1 MNEHINF
8 DFARTNRTGIPEVIY
23 AEGKEESV
31 VLKLLE
37 DFAFK
42 TEHPIMFTRLDAS
55 VFKRL
60 DPEIQSKYSFDAL
73 AKTAYSN
80 KIAKR
85 VSGRVAIVSAGTSD
99 GFVTWEA
106 KRTLDY
112 LNTENEVFEDCGVS
126 GLWRLQE
133 KINQINSF
141 DIIIAVAGMEAAL
154 TSVLAGLTNKPI
166 IGVPTS
172 IGYGVCA
179 GGQTALNSMLACCAP
194 GVAVVNIDNGFG
206 AACMAYKTLL
216 SCKGFTK

>member
-1 MNEHINF
+1 MSEHVNF
-8 DFARTNRTGIPEVIY
+8 DFSRMARTGIPEVIY
-23 AEGKEESV
+23 AEGKEKAS

-37 DFAFK
+37 NFALEAEK
-42 TEHPIMFTRLDAS
+42 PILFTRLDS
-55 VFKRL
+55 ITFSQL
-60 DPEIQSKYSFDAL
+60 DPQLQSKYCFDSL
-73 AKTAYSN
+73 AKTAYTN
-80 KIAKR
+80 KIAKK
-85 VSGRVAIVSAGTSD
+85 VEGRVAVVSAGTSD

-112 LNTENEVFEDCGVS
+112 LNVENQVFEDCGVS

-133 KINQINSF
+133 KISQINSY

-154 TSVLAGLTNKPI
+154 TSVLAGLTSKPV

-172 IGYGVCA
+172 VGYGVCA

-206 AACMAYKTLL
+206 AACMAYKILL
-216 SCKGFTK
+216 SCKGFIK